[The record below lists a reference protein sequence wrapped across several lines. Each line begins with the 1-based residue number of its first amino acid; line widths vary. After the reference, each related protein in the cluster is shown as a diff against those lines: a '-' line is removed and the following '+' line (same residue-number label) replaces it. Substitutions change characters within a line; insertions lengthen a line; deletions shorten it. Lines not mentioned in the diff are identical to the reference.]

1 MTRPES
7 LQPAALPTMKKRIVI
22 TGIGVVTPIGIGQQ
36 EFWAALHT
44 GKSGVGKVSYF
55 DTTDYPCKIDA
66 EVKGFNPELYIEK
79 KTIRRM
85 DRFTQYA
92 YAAADMAIK
101 DAGLDIATIDKDRAG
116 VIVGS
121 GIGGL
126 STIEEEHVVLKE
138 RGARRVSPFLIP
150 KLISNMAPGEIA
162 IRWGFTGPNYAVSS
176 ACATSNHAIGDALRL
191 LRYGDADVIVAGGS
205 EAAIT
210 PLGFAGFCSA
220 RTLSTRNDEPTKA
233 SRPFD
238 KDRDG
243 FVMGEGAGIVV
254 LETLDHALARGAK
267 IYAELAGYGAT
278 DDAYHITAPNPEAIS
293 AVKAMKRALLDADI
307 KPEDVQYVNAHG
319 TSTELNDKTETKALK
334 IVFGDYAKKLAIS
347 STKSMTGHLL
357 GAAGVVEM
365 VATVLCIQNKM
376 AHPTINYTTAD
387 PECDLD
393 YVPNQA
399 RPLDIRCALSNS
411 LGFGGHN
418 AVLVVKRYAA

>member
-1 MTRPES
+1 
-7 LQPAALPTMKKRIVI
+7 MKKRIVI
-22 TGIGVVTPIGIGQQ
+22 TGLGVVSPVGIGVDN
-36 EFWAALHT
+36 FWDALMA
-44 GKSGVGKVSYF
+44 GKSGAARVTLFDVSQY
-55 DTTDYPCKIDA
+55 TCQIAA
-66 EVKGFNPELYIEK
+66 EIKGFEPEKYIER

-85 DRFTQYA
+85 DRFTQFA
-92 YAAADMAIK
+92 FAAADMAIR
-101 DAGLDIATIDKDRAG
+101 DSGLDQAKTDPDRVG
-116 VIVGS
+116 VIVGT

-126 STIEEEHVVLKE
+126 STIEEEHIVLREK
-138 RGARRVSPFLIP
+138 GPRRVSPFLIP

-162 IRWGFTGPNYAVSS
+162 IRWGYTGPNYAVSS

-191 LRYGDADVIVAGGS
+191 LRYGDADVMIAGGS

-220 RTLSTRNDEPTKA
+220 RTLTTRNDAPEKA

-238 KDRDG
+238 LNRDG
-243 FVMGEGAGIVV
+243 FLMGEGAGIVV

-278 DDAYHITAPNPEAIS
+278 DDAYHITSPNPEATAS
-293 AVKAMKRALLDADI
+293 VKAMQRALADGDL
-307 KPEDVQYVNAHG
+307 KPEDIQYVNAHG

-334 IVFGDYAKKLAIS
+334 IVFGEHARKLAIS

-357 GAAGVVEM
+357 GAAGVTELI
-365 VATVLCIQNKM
+365 ATTLSMKYQI
-376 AHPTINYTTAD
+376 AHATINYETPD

-393 YVPNQA
+393 YIPNTP
-399 RPLDIRCALSNS
+399 RPMTINNAISNS

-418 AVLVVKRYAA
+418 AVLAVKRYAA